1 MTSTR
6 LEKIENC
13 KTWRVI
19 MAAAMCAGMA
29 VGLAGC
35 NQQYANVPE
44 VPSARGLAED
54 PNKSSS
60 EGAMVV
66 SLQYVANRYAPSTL
80 RYDAA
85 TAKEA
90 GELKTEL
97 PMVINLPRGQR
108 KSFYE
113 RIARKVGPNVVPM
126 TPDVSPTLPVYH
138 VTRVWLRFSEGW
150 VDVMR
155 PMPELPPGPD
165 GKPVY
170 QTVTLKLKGGVGPW
184 RIVHARAWTPG
195 MDPVPEPY
203 YMPETDRINEFDYTV
218 RGREPITNR
227 PLWDPQVEGNS
238 GAAEVSEPVVVPA
251 TTNSSETGTSSQS
264 GPTAVPA
271 QPAQQE
277 PPPVD
282 LPDDGPAVQ
291 PR

>member
-1 MTSTR
+1 MTYTRPKMMNTR
-6 LEKIENC
+6 LIGMM
-13 KTWRVI
+13 TGRAVL
-19 MAAAMCAGMA
+19 AAAMCVSL

-44 VPSARGLAED
+44 VPTARGLAED

-66 SLQYVANRYAPSTL
+66 ALQYVANRYAPSTL
-80 RYDAA
+80 RFDAA
-85 TAKEA
+85 NSKEA
-90 GELKTEL
+90 GELKTQL

-113 RIARKVGPNVVPM
+113 RIARKVGPNVLPM
-126 TPDVSPTLPVYH
+126 TPDVNQALPVYH

-165 GKPVY
+165 GLPVY
-170 QTVTLKLKGGVGPW
+170 QTVTLKLHGGVGPW

-227 PLWDPQVEGNS
+227 PLWDPQPGES
-238 GAAEVSEPVVVPA
+238 GSEDMVSEPVVVP
-251 TTNSSETGTSSQS
+251 SQTVENPQ

-271 QPAQQE
+271 NEPMQQE

-282 LPDDGPAVQ
+282 LPDDGPQVQ
-291 PR
+291 PA